1 LYCYVGLYIW
11 TIEMIYII
19 WLCTRTNDK
28 CNECE
33 KYIHHIIRRSYRIS
47 VNGVYPFVLIYI
59 YVYNIQ
65 LTQRRFFLEPVKG
78 WSVWA
83 GSIIGLPEAT
93 TSQPKS
99 AYSKYNGVFRFQ
111 IVGRLSCEFKSNCG
125 FLFASVIVLGVVFV
139 FVDGI
144 VYYNIRRYGVC
155 YTKLCIKLNHPT
167 TLRIATN

>member
-1 LYCYVGLYIW
+1 MW
-11 TIEMIYII
+11 KIYSSYYSPIVPDFSERCLS
-19 WLCTRTNDK
+19 LCLK
-28 CNECE
+28 IYLC
-33 KYIHHIIRRSYRIS
+33 IRYTF
-47 VNGVYPFVLIYI
+47 NAKTF
-59 YVYNIQ
+59 
-65 LTQRRFFLEPVKG
+65 FFLEPVKG
-78 WSVWA
+78 WSVRA

-144 VYYNIRRYGVC
+144 MYYNIRHYGMC
-155 YTKLCIKLNHPT
+155 YTKLCTKLNHPT
-167 TLRIATN
+167 TLRITTN